1 MTQAQPNTNKAG
13 RETIVN
19 HRNGRNRIFIPHGI
33 AMSKRGANAC
43 LSQRQHPDFLQYQL
57 PSIMPETAVENQPP
71 HQ

>member
-1 MTQAQPNTNKAG
+1 MTQAQPTPTRPAG
-13 RETIVN
+13 TKSLTIETGEIAFLYLW
-19 HRNGRNRIFIPHGI
+19 HRHV
-33 AMSKRGANAC
+33 KKGANAY